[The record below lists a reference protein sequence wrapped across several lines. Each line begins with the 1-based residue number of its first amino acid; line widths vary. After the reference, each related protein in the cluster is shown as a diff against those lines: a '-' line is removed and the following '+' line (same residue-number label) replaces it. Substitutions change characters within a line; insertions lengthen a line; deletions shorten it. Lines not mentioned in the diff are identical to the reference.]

1 MTCYP
6 LKSSWT
12 DTEHQWR
19 WNVQEIWTALL
30 GGMTGLAAA
39 SMAAQFGL
47 RLADRMPGESFMPEC
62 FYCLRPAAAYEMIPV
77 FGWLLRTHAMRLP
90 CPCGQ
95 KSWQWPVPAAE
106 ISGLIAGLALGALG
120 GFDAGVIWLYLVCG
134 LLPAIAVV
142 DLLFGIIP
150 DIFNIALA
158 LLGVAWLLSGGG
170 AVTAGLMLGGILLLL
185 GLFLSHGYSAIRR
198 KEMLGLGDVKFFA
211 AAGLWLQPDLL
222 PWFLVM
228 AGVFGAVFALIWRR
242 FGGDEQA
249 PFAPALCLSLF
260 FCILARIIS
269 GQ

>member
-1 MTCYP
+1 MQAIGAI
-6 LKSSWT
+6 LF
-12 DTEHQWR
+12 
-19 WNVQEIWTALL
+19 
-30 GGMTGLAAA
+30 GGAIGLAAA
-39 SMAAQFGL
+39 GLAVQFGL
-47 RLADRMPGESFMPEC
+47 RLADRMPGESLLPEC
-62 FYCLRPAAAYEMIPV
+62 FYCLRPAAAHEMIPV

-95 KSWQWPVPAAE
+95 KLRQWPVPAAE
-106 ISGLIAGLALGALG
+106 IAGLLGGMAAGALG
-120 GFDAGVIWLYLVCG
+120 GFDAGMIWLYLVCG

-158 LLGVAWLLSGGG
+158 LLGAAWLLTGGG
-170 AVTAGLMLGGILLLL
+170 AITVGLMLAGILLLL

-211 AAGLWLQPDLL
+211 AAGLWLQPDML

-228 AGVFGAVFALIWRR
+228 AGVLGAIFALVWRR
-242 FGGDEQA
+242 IGGGEQA

-260 FCILARIIS
+260 FCILARLWGV
-269 GQ
+269 GQW